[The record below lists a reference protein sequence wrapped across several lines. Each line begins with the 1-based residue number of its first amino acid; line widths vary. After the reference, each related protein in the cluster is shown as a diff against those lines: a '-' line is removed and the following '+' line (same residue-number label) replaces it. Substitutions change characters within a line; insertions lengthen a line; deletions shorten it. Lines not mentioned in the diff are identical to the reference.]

1 MPNEFNDTWRRDFPI
16 LAADENGQRL
26 VYLDS
31 AATTQHPVQV
41 LIQACWPPPQQK
53 TAAAT
58 ASTA

>member
-41 LIQACWPPPQQK
+41 LDAVTNYYKTTTPTPPGRV
-53 TAAAT
+53 
-58 ASTA
+58 

>member
-31 AATTQHPVQV
+31 AADGV
-41 LIQACWPPPQQK
+41 PPPP
-53 TAAAT
+53 
-58 ASTA
+58 STRCRCWMP